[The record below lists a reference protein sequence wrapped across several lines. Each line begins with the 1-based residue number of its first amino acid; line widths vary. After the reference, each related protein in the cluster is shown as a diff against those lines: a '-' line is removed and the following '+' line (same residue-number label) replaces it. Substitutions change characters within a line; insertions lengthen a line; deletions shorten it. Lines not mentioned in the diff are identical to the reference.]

1 MKKIWII
8 LILVVISIC
17 LIAGL
22 FIFTNFANQ
31 NVQTVIIGDDIPLPD
46 RIVYRNSNNQYFEFL
61 KDSDKYNSI
70 IELVGRTLKN
80 YSENGEILSQDDIDN
95 IHDKSFLEFDYE
107 TVSKNYIIPFDNLQ
121 KNNMVKLAD
130 SGGKVCSTDL
140 KNINKLQSKLNKI
153 TKDEKSYSFDYREY
167 TSKNQFLLQ
176 YKYQSQFKTINYKIF
191 QVKIQDLKTYERY
204 EAMCNLSFDEEITE
218 DLFDNYDL
226 ILTVSSVPKITTKVS
241 IGNIRYTYESLP
253 NSYGAQ
259 DYAHLLIVSK
269 IVNTDC
275 IYNKDL
281 STVEQ
286 EANLN
291 NFTTNYNEM
300 VNNLDE
306 NIFIKDFNKFYEEY
320 NNSSSSITETTANE
334 IAKTAF
340 DEASRIVGNY
350 DQSSQTMELK
360 SVHPN
365 NYFTRK
371 YEEGD
376 YVFPT
381 EITAF
386 CFSRKDDMGN
396 GVEIYID
403 NKLGKIIGGRSFG
416 D

>member
-8 LILVVISIC
+8 LILVIISIC
-17 LIAGL
+17 LIVGL
-22 FIFTNFANQ
+22 FLFTHFANQ

-46 RIVYRNSNNQYFEFL
+46 RIVYKNSNNQYFEFL

-95 IHDKSFLEFDYE
+95 IHNESFLEFDYE
-107 TVSKNYIIPFDNLQ
+107 TISKNYIIPFANLQ
-121 KNNMVKLAD
+121 KNSMVKLAD

-140 KNINKLQSKLNKI
+140 KSINKLQSELNKI
-153 TKDEKSYSFDYREY
+153 TKDEKSYSFDYKEY
-167 TSKNQFLLQ
+167 LSKNQFSLQ

-275 IYNKDL
+275 IYNTDL

-306 NIFIKDFNKFYEEY
+306 NVFIKDFNKFYEEY
-320 NNSSSSITETTANE
+320 NNSSSLVTETKAKE

-340 DEASRIVGNY
+340 EEASRIVGNY
-350 DQSSQTMELK
+350 DESSQTMEIK
-360 SVHPN
+360 NVHPN

-396 GVEIYID
+396 GVEVYID

>member
-8 LILVVISIC
+8 LILVIISIC
-17 LIAGL
+17 LIVGL
-22 FIFTNFANQ
+22 FLFTHFANQ

-95 IHDKSFLEFDYE
+95 IHNESFLEFDYE
-107 TVSKNYIIPFDNLQ
+107 TISKNYIIPFANLQ
-121 KNNMVKLAD
+121 KNSMVKLAD

-140 KNINKLQSKLNKI
+140 KSINKLQSELNKI

-167 TSKNQFLLQ
+167 LSKNQFSLQ

-204 EAMCNLSFDEEITE
+204 EAMCNLSFDEEITK

-275 IYNKDL
+275 IYNTDL

-306 NIFIKDFNKFYEEY
+306 NVFIKDFHKFYEEY
-320 NNSSSSITETTANE
+320 NNSSSLVTETKAKE

-340 DEASRIVGNY
+340 EEASRIVGNY
-350 DQSSQTMELK
+350 DESSQTMEIK
-360 SVHPN
+360 NVHPN

-396 GVEIYID
+396 GVEVYID

>member
-22 FIFTNFANQ
+22 FIFTHFANQ

-46 RIVYRNSNNQYFEFL
+46 RIVYRNSDNQYFEFS

-70 IELVGRTLKN
+70 IELVGSSLKN
-80 YSENGEILSQDDIDN
+80 YSESGEILSEDIIDN
-95 IHDKSFLEFDYE
+95 IHNESFLEFDYE
-107 TVSKNYIIPFDNLQ
+107 TISKNYIIPFGNTQ
-121 KNNMVKLAD
+121 TNNMVKLAD

-140 KNINKLQSKLNKI
+140 KNIKKLQSKINRI

-167 TSKNQFLLQ
+167 TSKNQFWLQ

-218 DLFDNYDL
+218 DIFNNYDL
-226 ILTVSSVPKITTKVS
+226 ILTVSLVPKIITKVS

-253 NSYGAQ
+253 NYYNSQYI
-259 DYAHLLIVSK
+259 AHLLIVSK
-269 IVNTDC
+269 IVNTNC
-275 IYNKDL
+275 IYNTDL

-350 DQSSQTMELK
+350 EESSQTMQIK
-360 SVHPN
+360 NIHPN

-376 YVFPT
+376 SVFPT
-381 EITAF
+381 EVTAF
-386 CFSRKDDMGN
+386 CFSREDDMGN

>member
-8 LILVVISIC
+8 LILVIISIC
-17 LIAGL
+17 LIVGL
-22 FIFTNFANQ
+22 FLFTHFANQ

-95 IHDKSFLEFDYE
+95 IHNESFLEFDYE
-107 TVSKNYIIPFDNLQ
+107 TISKNYIIPFANLQ
-121 KNNMVKLAD
+121 KNSMVKLAD

-140 KNINKLQSKLNKI
+140 KSINKLQSELNKI

-167 TSKNQFLLQ
+167 LSKNQFSLQ

-204 EAMCNLSFDEEITE
+204 EAMCNLSFDEEITK

-275 IYNKDL
+275 IYNTDL

-306 NIFIKDFNKFYEEY
+306 NVFIKDFNKFYEEY
-320 NNSSSSITETTANE
+320 NNSSSLVTETKAKE

-340 DEASRIVGNY
+340 EEASRIVGNY
-350 DQSSQTMELK
+350 DESSQTMEIK
-360 SVHPN
+360 NVHPN

-396 GVEIYID
+396 GVEVYID